1 MDILVKSTVA
11 LMMFAV
17 ATTLSGCGTKQAEL
31 AQKDADP
38 CSVLSSAEIESVQ
51 GEAVSSAKGD
61 RGTTGPFMTSQC
73 FYTLPTYNK
82 SVSVTVMR
90 ASEISAVTDF
100 WIKRFHSLDPD
111 KDEEAVESSETTKNA
126 SADREAQEEKEK
138 ARPQAVSGIGDEAFW
153 AGTQVNGALYVRRN
167 RDIIR
172 VSIGGADDQAVKIDK
187 AKSLGEKVIGRL

>member
-1 MDILVKSTVA
+1 
-11 LMMFAV
+11 
-17 ATTLSGCGTKQAEL
+17 
-31 AQKDADP
+31 
-38 CSVLSSAEIESVQ
+38 
-51 GEAVSSAKGD
+51 
-61 RGTTGPFMTSQC
+61 MTSQC